1 VWQWARLKKRS
12 LIFLV
17 VVVLAVGGVVLGPR
31 LLVWEHVVSINRHMD
46 QLPIDTEEKRGPNE
60 ARIVGRLVPVD
71 RQSKRVSDL
80 YYDLPEEIRANSV
93 DEVGTIARLEEEQTT
108 TNDLTT
114 QVCTLALIDRDRKV
128 VMSTEVFRRIGTGA
142 PGSLHKDILEHL
154 KKLPRVER
162 KK

>member
-12 LIFLV
+12 LVVLV
-17 VVVLAVGGVVLGPR
+17 VVVAAVGAVVFAPR
-31 LLVWEHVVSINRHMD
+31 LLIWWQVVSINNHID
-46 QLPIDTEEKRGPNE
+46 QLPIDVEEKRGTNQ

-80 YYDLPEEIRANSV
+80 YYDLPEEIRASWV
-93 DEVGTIARLEEEQTT
+93 DDVGTIARLEEEQTT

-114 QVCTLALIDRDRKV
+114 QVCTLTLIDRDRKV
-128 VMSTEVFRRIGTGA
+128 VMSTEVFRRIGTGG
-142 PGSLHKDILEHL
+142 PGSLHNDILEHL
-154 KKLPRVER
+154 KKLPRVPR